1 MDFPSSNPWVPVA
14 YAVECFST
22 PGENLGMEGEETWLD
37 HYNSEFAVP
46 GVTWRITTPM
56 DKWATRYS
64 HLRPIPTYGAF
75 PLTARSH
82 LRPIPTY
89 GPFPL
94 TANSH
99 LRPIPT
105 YGPFPLTAR
114 PIHFTYGPFRS
125 PMLGPFPLRRPV
137 PVRDPTYSPCC
148 WRLPTGTP
156 LE

>member
-1 MDFPSSNPWVPVA
+1 
-14 YAVECFST
+14 
-22 PGENLGMEGEETWLD
+22 MEGEETWLD

-89 GPFPL
+89 GPAHPF
-94 TANSH
+94 H
-99 LRPIPT
+99 LRPIPV
-105 YGPFPLTAR
+105 PNVR
-114 PIHFTYGPFRS
+114 PI
-125 PMLGPFPLRRPV
+125 
-137 PVRDPTYSPCC
+137 PT
-148 WRLPTGTP
+148 
-156 LE
+156 

>member
-64 HLRPIPTYGAF
+64 HLRPIPTYG
-75 PLTARSH
+75 
-82 LRPIPTY
+82 
-89 GPFPL
+89 
-94 TANSH
+94 
-99 LRPIPT
+99 
-105 YGPFPLTAR
+105 PFPLTAR

-148 WRLPTGTP
+148 
-156 LE
+156 

>member
-1 MDFPSSNPWVPVA
+1 
-14 YAVECFST
+14 
-22 PGENLGMEGEETWLD
+22 MEGEETWLD

-94 TANSH
+94 TVH
-99 LRPIPT
+99 GKL
-105 YGPFPLTAR
+105 
-114 PIHFTYGPFRS
+114 
-125 PMLGPFPLRRPV
+125 PV
-137 PVRDPTYSPCC
+137 DDELADAVRLAAQC
-148 WRLPTGTP
+148 RLA
-156 LE
+156 